1 LDTGSSQL
9 YVAIS
14 NTQYICV
21 TQLHQADTRGIDQ
34 KGPKVPWIATRK
46 NGTFGYAE
54 TLANKWEISRYRRAI
69 RYGASVDSFSQVS
82 SNSRSGSDPSMIPAP
97 ARNHVFPSH
106 S

>member
-1 LDTGSSQL
+1 MLRSVTRN
-9 YVAIS
+9 IS
-14 NTQYICV
+14 VSRSYIK
-21 TQLHQADTRGIDQ
+21 LTRAELIK
-34 KGPKVPWIATRK
+34 KGRKSLWRTTRK

-54 TLANKWEISRYRRAI
+54 TLANKQEIRRYRRAI

-82 SNSRSGSDPSMIPAP
+82 SNSRSGSDSSMIPAP